1 MGPQSD
7 LDVCVGARSRVLNE
21 KHFPVRFYFPP
32 TFTKQTESRISIAM
46 FMINSAWFFALGEE
60 TVSRGGAIVLA
71 LTSQGLLQLQQSNP
85 WQSPPC
91 RCCSCRW
98 GRRTCQTFGL
108 MLPQSASRR
117 TACKCPWDQRGNST
131 DALKVLRV
139 RIESTQCK
147 RAGRRIRFYRSDHQI
162 VSFL

>member
-1 MGPQSD
+1 M
-7 LDVCVGARSRVLNE
+7 CVSVPGRGSWTKTFSCEILFSSHLHEANGVAHIHRHVHDQLRVILRPGRRFGVKRWGNSLFFSLC
-21 KHFPVRFYFPP
+21 FP
-32 TFTKQTESRISIAM
+32 
-46 FMINSAWFFALGEE
+46 
-60 TVSRGGAIVLA
+60 
-71 LTSQGLLQLQQSNP
+71 LTSQEPLQLQQSNP